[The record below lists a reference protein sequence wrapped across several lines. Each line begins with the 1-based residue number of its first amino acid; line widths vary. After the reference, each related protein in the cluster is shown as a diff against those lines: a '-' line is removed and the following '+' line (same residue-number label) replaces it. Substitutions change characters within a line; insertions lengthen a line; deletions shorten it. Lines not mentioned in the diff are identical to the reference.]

1 MRLQEE
7 SLTKIKNYTHATQG
21 ALIFLA
27 WALTIA
33 VFTSNGHSDSRT
45 GWFFAL
51 VRTLPSAGVT
61 PSKYIL
67 VLALVP
73 RPHLPLHGANV
84 A

>member
-1 MRLQEE
+1 MQLQQE
-7 SLTKIKNYTHATQG
+7 SLSKAKNYAHATQG

-33 VFTSNGHSDSRT
+33 VFVSNGHSDSRT

-51 VRTLPSAGVT
+51 VRTLPPAGVE
-61 PSKYIL
+61 PSKYL
-67 VLALVP
+67 VLALFP
-73 RPHLPLHGANV
+73 RPHLPRHGANV